1 MLSRFLLL
9 AFALSCD
16 ALSLSPRAPAPSMVA
31 RGSTVRVL
39 RPESYWFQ
47 ACGTVATVAKG
58 APAAAAVVF
67 LLFVVV
73 AVVAPMTPARRI
85 LLLPCHLFLTSLEL
99 RPGSW
104 ADIFDHLWIVHWRH

>member
-1 MLSRFLLL
+1 MPREGLIAKGLVGGILEVLDSTTTTSTGVMGFL
-9 AFALSCD
+9 
-16 ALSLSPRAPAPSMVA
+16 
-31 RGSTVRVL
+31 G
-39 RPESYWFQ
+39 
-47 ACGTVATVAKG
+47 VATIAKG
-58 APAAAAVVF
+58 AAAAEVVF

-73 AVVAPMTPARRI
+73 AVAAPVMLARRI

>member
-1 MLSRFLLL
+1 MEGLIAKGLVGGILEVLDSTTTTSTGVMGFLG
-9 AFALSCD
+9 
-16 ALSLSPRAPAPSMVA
+16 VA
-31 RGSTVRVL
+31 MI
-39 RPESYWFQ
+39 
-47 ACGTVATVAKG
+47 AKG
-58 APAAAAVVF
+58 AAAAEVVF

-104 ADIFDHLWIVHWRH
+104 ADIFDHLWIVQLATLR